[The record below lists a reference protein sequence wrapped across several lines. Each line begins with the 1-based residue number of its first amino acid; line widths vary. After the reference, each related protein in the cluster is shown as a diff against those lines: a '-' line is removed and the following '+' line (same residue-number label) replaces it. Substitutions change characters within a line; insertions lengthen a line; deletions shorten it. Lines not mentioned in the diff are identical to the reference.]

1 MWLFFICNLCRG
13 DFVTKVT
20 NSTCNFLFPRGF
32 DTSKQAVGAM
42 LVHFANIFLAGLFK
56 GDPCT
61 WYVKFSFYSHYFE
74 WLGAK
79 TA

>member
-1 MWLFFICNLCRG
+1 MHVKKHKRG
-13 DFVTKVT
+13 HVFCIFRLVLTV
-20 NSTCNFLFPRGF
+20 SSLVMSLVVYRFF

-61 WYVKFSFYSHYFE
+61 W
-74 WLGAK
+74 
-79 TA
+79 

>member
-1 MWLFFICNLCRG
+1 M
-13 DFVTKVT
+13 TKVR
-20 NSTCNFLFPRGF
+20 NSIFLFSRIF

-61 WYVKFSFYSHYFE
+61 WYVKLSFY
-74 WLGAK
+74 
-79 TA
+79 